1 MKEMSVLTVWHLRA
15 VQSCCERFNPAV
27 AMEKQKMGLLRKN
40 CPNCRGKLETGQ
52 RIHQACIDPWLE
64 AQQAKKERADAKA
77 ARMAA
82 KVERA
87 SIKARKEAIKTLAD
101 LKREAQTAMNRWI
114 VQVRDADKPCISCGR
129 HHQGQ
134 WHAGHYMS
142 RGAAPQHA
150 LNPLNVHK
158 QCAPCNTYLHGNLIA
173 YRVRLIELIGLQAVE
188 ELETDNAPRKMTRG
202 AVIAIRDTY
211 KKKLK
216 ELKE

>member
-1 MKEMSVLTVWHLRA
+1 
-15 VQSCCERFNPAV
+15 
-27 AMEKQKMGLLRKN
+27 MGLLRKN
-40 CPNCRGKLETGQ
+40 CPHCRGKLETGQ

-101 LKREAQTAMNRWI
+101 LKREAQQALNRWI
-114 VQVRDADKPCISCGR
+114 VHVRDKDRPCISCGR

-134 WHAGHYMS
+134 WHAGHYLS

-150 LNPLNVHK
+150 LNPLNVWK
-158 QCAPCNTYLHGNLIA
+158 QCAPCNTYLHGNQAA
-173 YRVRLIELIGLQAVE
+173 YRASLVLEIGQAAVE
-188 ELETDNAPRKMTRG
+188 ALEQDNAPRKWTREEL
-202 AVIAIRDTY
+202 VAIRDEY
-211 KKKLK
+211 RKRLK
-216 ELKE
+216 NLPQE

>member
-1 MKEMSVLTVWHLRA
+1 MLTYKHPKAKTCEV
-15 VQSCCERFNPAV
+15 CERVFVPDRMGQLVCRPAC
-27 AMEKQKMGLLRKN
+27 AMARV
-40 CPNCRGKLETGQ
+40 R
-52 RIHQACIDPWLE
+52 
-64 AQQAKKERADAKA
+64 QAK
-77 ARMAA
+77 

-101 LKREAQTAMNRWI
+101 LKREAQTALNRWI

-158 QCAPCNTYLHGNLIA
+158 QCAPCNTYLHGNLIP

-188 ELETDNAPRKMTRG
+188 ELETDNAPRKMTRE

-216 ELKE
+216 ELKA